1 MGIIKT
7 IKRKSIRINNYFQ
20 KKFILKNKKIIIT
33 GSNSGIGLELTK
45 KLILDN
51 NILAIVH
58 KDFNEVKKF
67 ENEKL
72 IIFQE
77 NFEKNNFEKKL
88 EEEIIKFKPNI
99 IVNCAASFGPER
111 QNINDIEV
119 LKFNELLNINF
130 FAPMK
135 IIQIGLLSGY
145 LEQIANITS
154 EMGSIK
160 LNNHGGYYYYRI
172 SKTMLN
178 SFSKNLSI
186 ELKNKNI
193 NVFSIHPGSVKT
205 KMNSGGLI
213 SAEYSSQKIINILY
227 ENSSNYS
234 GKLIN
239 INKKVLQ
246 W

>member
-20 KKFILKNKKIIIT
+20 KRFILKNKKIIIT
-33 GSNSGIGLELTK
+33 GSNTGIGLELTK

>member
-1 MGIIKT
+1 M
-7 IKRKSIRINNYFQ
+7 
-20 KKFILKNKKIIIT
+20 KNKKIIIT

>member
-20 KKFILKNKKIIIT
+20 KRFILKNKKIIIT